1 MSALRLTAAGHDLL
15 AHPGHAGGGSVLPG
29 VLLLLLAAAV
39 LLAATAV
46 VAAHPGARGR
56 RRGTVG
62 ASPLTTD
69 PSSSSQDHP

>member
-39 LLAATAV
+39 LLVATAV
-46 VAAHPGARGR
+46 VAAHPGARG